1 MIFKDINTVWIINMS
16 AHALV
21 QAFFV
26 TNSGPGFY
34 ISCIT
39 IIVML
44 GTAYYM
50 MSVSMR
56 ASVNWI
62 EFITMRLGFSI
73 YAAWLTA
80 ATILNITYTLKWTI
94 KANPKT
100 NFWNYE
106 EAYGIVVIWLAF
118 GLYEFV

>member
-1 MIFKDINTVWIINMS
+1 MS
-16 AHALV
+16 VHAFWNATFL
-21 QAFFV
+21 

-34 ISCIT
+34 ISLIN
-39 IIVML
+39 ILVML

-50 MSVSMR
+50 MHVSMR

-73 YAAWLTA
+73 YTGWVTA
-80 ATILNITYTLKWTI
+80 ATILNITYTLRWTF